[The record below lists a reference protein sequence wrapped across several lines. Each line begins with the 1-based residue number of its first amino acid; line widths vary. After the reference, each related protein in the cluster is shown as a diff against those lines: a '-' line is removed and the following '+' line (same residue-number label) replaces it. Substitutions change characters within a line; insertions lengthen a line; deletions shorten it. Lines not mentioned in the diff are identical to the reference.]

1 MEVFAMLTITHDAA
15 DLLVHMRRVADAPD
29 TFGARLFA
37 ATPPGGGGGPSIAVA
52 FVPEAE
58 PGDKVTEQEGLTAY
72 VAADVVDV
80 LDEATLDAS
89 PADGGEE
96 LVIRR

>member
-1 MEVFAMLTITHDAA
+1 LWV
-15 DLLVHMRRVADAPD
+15 
-29 TFGARLFA
+29 
-37 ATPPGGGGGPSIAVA
+37 PGIVL
-52 FVPEAE
+52 VPEAE

>member
-15 DLLVHMRRVADAPD
+15 DLLVHMRHVADAPD
-29 TFGARLFA
+29 TFGARFFA
-37 ATPPGGGGGPSIAVA
+37 AAPPGGGGPNIAVA
-52 FVPEAE
+52 FVSEAE

-80 LDEATLDAS
+80 LDEATVDAS

>member
-15 DLLVHMRRVADAPD
+15 DLLVHMRHVADAPD

-37 ATPPGGGGGPSIAVA
+37 ATPPGGGAPSIAVA

>member
-15 DLLVHMRRVADAPD
+15 DLLVHMRQVADAPD

-37 ATPPGGGGGPSIAVA
+37 ATPPGGGAPTIAVA

-58 PGDKVTEQEGLTAY
+58 PDDEVTEQEGFTAY
-72 VAADVVDV
+72 VAADVLDV
-80 LDEATLDAS
+80 LNEATLDAS

>member
-15 DLLVHMRRVADAPD
+15 EMLVQMRHVADAPD

-37 ATPPGGGGGPSIAVA
+37 ATPPGGGARSIAVA

-72 VAADVVDV
+72 VAADVADV